1 MFGMRKGALK
11 SEYLSK
17 KKKRLHQ
24 LNLLPNHWES
34 LVKYFQISLLKHMKE
49 ENVTLGIHII
59 NRLLR
64 A

>member
-1 MFGMRKGALK
+1 MFGMRKGTLK
-11 SEYLSK
+11 SEYLS

-34 LVKYFQISLLKHMKE
+34 LVKHFQISLLKQMKE

-59 NRLLR
+59 NRFLR
-64 A
+64 V